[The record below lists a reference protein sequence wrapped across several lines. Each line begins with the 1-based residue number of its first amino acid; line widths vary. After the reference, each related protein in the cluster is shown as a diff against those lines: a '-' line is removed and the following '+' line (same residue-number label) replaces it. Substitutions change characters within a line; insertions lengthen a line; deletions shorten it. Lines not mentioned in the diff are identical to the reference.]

1 MAIPGKPSQDFV
13 PIKDIRNG
21 VIVLNN
27 GDLRMM
33 LMTSSLNFGLKSS
46 DEQAAIILQFQ
57 NSLNSLEFPIQIFI
71 QSKRLDIRPYLKL
84 LEDREKVQ
92 LIDAMKIQVHEY
104 IAFIRDFTNHTNI
117 MSKTFFIVVPYSSG
131 PKITAGKGGG
141 GGLLSGIFHGMGRS
155 SSKKQKLTAQEI
167 QSFEEARIQLEQRV
181 AIVEQGLG
189 RCDIRTTQLGTE
201 EITELFYKKFNP
213 GELEAGISV

>member
-1 MAIPGKPSQDFV
+1 MPVPGKPSQDFI

-21 VIVLNN
+21 VMVLNN

-33 LMTSSLNFGLKSS
+33 LMTSSLNFGLKST
-46 DEQAAIILQFQ
+46 DEQAAIIIQFQ
-57 NSLNSLEFPIQIFI
+57 NFLNSLEYPIQIFV
-71 QSKRLDIRPYLKL
+71 QSKRLDIRPYLQM
-84 LEDREKVQ
+84 LEEREKVQ

-104 IAFIRDFTNHTNI
+104 IGFIREFTGRTNI
-117 MSKTFFIVVPYSSG
+117 MSKTFFIVVPYSAG
-131 PKITAGKGGG
+131 IKIGQSGKGGSG
-141 GGLLSGIFHGMGRS
+141 LLGGLLPGGNKGGT
-155 SSKKQKLTAQEI
+155 KKPTAEEL

-189 RCDIRTTQLGTE
+189 RCDIRTTRLGTE

-213 GELEAGISV
+213 GELDASVA

>member
-1 MAIPGKPSQDFV
+1 MPVPGKPTQDFI

-21 VIVLNN
+21 IIVLNN

-33 LMTSSLNFGLKSS
+33 LMTSSLNFGLKST

-57 NSLNSLEFPIQIFI
+57 NFLNSIEFPIQIYI
-71 QSKRLDIRPYLKL
+71 QSKRLDTRPYIKL

-92 LIDAMKIQVHEY
+92 LVDAMKIQVHEY
-104 IAFIRDFTNHTNI
+104 IAFIKDFTSKTNI
-117 MSKTFFIVVPYSSG
+117 MTKTFFIVVPYAGSSG
-131 PKITAGKGGG
+131 GVKMGSKGGG
-141 GGLLSGIFHGMGRS
+141 LIGGLFGGP
-155 SSKKQKLTAQEI
+155 KKSNKPTAAET
-167 QSFEEARIQLEQRV
+167 QSFEEARVQLEQRV

-189 RCDIRTTQLGTE
+189 RCDIRTTRLDTE

-213 GELEAGISV
+213 GELDSAAV

>member
-1 MAIPGKPSQDFV
+1 MPVPGKPSQDFV

-21 VIVLNN
+21 IIVLNN

-84 LEDREKVQ
+84 LEDRERVQ
-92 LIDAMKIQVHEY
+92 MIDAMKIQVHEY
-104 IAFIRDFTNHTNI
+104 IGFIRDFTSHTNI

-131 PKITAGKGGG
+131 PKISGGKEAAGGFLSSIFPGGK
-141 GGLLSGIFHGMGRS
+141 S
-155 SSKKQKLTAQEI
+155 SAKKKLTTQEI

-181 AIVEQGLG
+181 AIVEQGLA

-201 EITELFYKKFNP
+201 EVTELFYKKFNP
-213 GELEAGISV
+213 GELEAGIAG